1 MNIKR
6 WALRLACVALV
17 AGAVLIG
24 AGQDAAVVASDHDDG
39 ETNIKSRNTGL
50 TDLFVF
56 REDWHSGNAADAD
69 NLIFIMCTNPRSLPR
84 QHYYFNTNALYN
96 FHVTRNAGNNV
107 TVSGREDVR
116 FEFSFGAPNAAGR
129 QSIRLV
135 RHNSVG
141 GVLASSEDLA
151 PTGPALTTPA
161 RPLLVGNAPTTA
173 TFTDSAGN
181 TYTVFAGLREDPF
194 FFDVNAFFKL
204 RAAIRP
210 DGGAGPTDTDLAGVN
225 ANSFATNDEQSID
238 FAKNYNVNAIVLRVP
253 IAALQSASSET
264 SFDVWETISLPSS
277 LTVFQ

>member
-1 MNIKR
+1 MEIKR

-24 AGQDAAVVASDHDDG
+24 AGQKDAVIASDHDDG

-56 REDWHSGNAADAD
+56 REDWHSGNAAHAN
-69 NLIFIMCTNPRSLPR
+69 NLVFVMCTNPRSLPR

-96 FHVTRNAGNNV
+96 FHVTRNASNDD
-107 TVSGREDVR
+107 TVSGREDIR
-116 FEFSFGAPNAAGR
+116 FEFAFGAPNADGQ
-129 QSIRLV
+129 QSIRMI
-135 RHNSVG
+135 RHNLVG
-141 GVLASSEDLA
+141 GAIVFSETLVA
-151 PTGPALTTPA
+151 TTPLTTPA
-161 RPLLVGNAPTTA
+161 RPLLSGNAPVTN
-173 TFTDSAGN
+173 TFTDAAGN

-204 RAAIRP
+204 RAAIR
-210 DGGAGPTDTDLAGVN
+210 GSAGPTDTDIAGVN

-238 FAKNYNVNAIVLRVP
+238 FAKNYNVNAIVVRVP
-253 IAALQSASSET
+253 IAALQSPASET
-264 SFDVWETISLPSS
+264 SFDVWETITLPSS